1 MHVVHTSELDLNLLI
16 PLEALLEERH
26 VSRAAVRVNL
36 TQSAMSRALA
46 RLRRALGDELL
57 VRTASAYE
65 LTPGARVIKREL
77 EYLMPR
83 IHALGRPPFEAATA
97 TDLVRL
103 SCSDYVTVLF
113 GEALFGAVFQQA
125 PGLSLTVEALSPTTV
140 DDVRHG
146 RVDLAFVPF
155 RPGPGLS
162 WLRLFDEDFVC
173 LLSADHP
180 VRAERISLS
189 DLAAHPQA
197 GAVFLAEEAMILE
210 RRLAELGVQP
220 PSALRLPYFG
230 AVAAALPG
238 SRFIATLPRR
248 LANLYSDDE
257 RLRVA
262 EAPAELNTFTY
273 GLIWHPRLDQ
283 DPLHLWLRDLIG
295 RSTH

>member
-1 MHVVHTSELDLNLLI
+1 MHTSELDLNLLI

-26 VSRAAVRVNL
+26 VSRAAARVQL

-57 VRTASAYE
+57 VRTANTYE
-65 LTPGARVIKREL
+65 LTPRARVVKREL

-83 IHALGRPPFEAATA
+83 IHALGRPPFDAATA

-103 SCSDYVTVLF
+103 SCSDYITLLYGEPLF
-113 GEALFGAVFQQA
+113 TAIFQQA
-125 PGLSLTVEALSPTTV
+125 PSLSLTIEALSPATV
-140 DDVRHG
+140 ADVEHG

-155 RPGPGLS
+155 RPASNLS

-173 LLSADHP
+173 LLAADHP
-180 VRAERISLS
+180 VDRVTLA
-189 DLAAHPQA
+189 DLASYPQA

-220 PSALRLPYFG
+220 PSVLRVPYFS

-238 SRFIATLPRR
+238 TRFIATLPRR
-248 LANLYSDDE
+248 LAVRYAEDP
-257 RLRVA
+257 RLRLV
-262 EAPAELNTFTY
+262 EAPAELNSFSY
-273 GLIWHPRLDQ
+273 GLVWHPRLDQ
-283 DPLHLWLRDLIG
+283 DPLHRWLRTQVTLLTG
-295 RSTH
+295 

>member
-1 MHVVHTSELDLNLLI
+1 MHTSELDLNLLI

-26 VSRAAVRVNL
+26 VSRAAARVQL

-57 VRTASAYE
+57 VRTANTYE
-65 LTPGARVIKREL
+65 LTPRARIVKREL

-83 IHALGRPPFEAATA
+83 IHALGRPPFDAAAA

-103 SCSDYVTVLF
+103 SCSDYVTLLY
-113 GEALFGAVFQQA
+113 GEALFGAIFQEA
-125 PGLSLTVEALSPTTV
+125 PSLSLAMEALSPNTV
-140 DDVRHG
+140 ADVEHG
-146 RVDLAFVPF
+146 RVDTAFVPF
-155 RPGPGLS
+155 RPAANLS
-162 WLRLFDEDFVC
+162 WLRLLDEDFVC
-173 LLSADHP
+173 LLAADHP
-180 VRAERISLS
+180 VRRVTLD
-189 DLAAHPQA
+189 DLATYPQA

-220 PSALRLPYFG
+220 PSALRVPYFS

-248 LANLYSDDE
+248 LAVRYADDQ
-257 RLRVA
+257 RLRLA
-262 EAPAELNTFTY
+262 EAPAELNGFSY

-283 DPLHLWLRDLIG
+283 DPLHHWLRAKITLLTG
-295 RSTH
+295 